1 MRYNRK
7 NETANNGNSQL
18 FGVDFHDFM
27 QKQETSSSMELAQE
41 FGLSLK
47 DIRALKEKMMRS

>member
-7 NETANNGNSQL
+7 NETANSGNSQL
-18 FGVDFHDFM
+18 FGVDFHDFL
-27 QKQETSSSMELAQE
+27 QRQETSSSMELARE

-47 DIRALKEKMMRS
+47 DIRTLKEKMGRS